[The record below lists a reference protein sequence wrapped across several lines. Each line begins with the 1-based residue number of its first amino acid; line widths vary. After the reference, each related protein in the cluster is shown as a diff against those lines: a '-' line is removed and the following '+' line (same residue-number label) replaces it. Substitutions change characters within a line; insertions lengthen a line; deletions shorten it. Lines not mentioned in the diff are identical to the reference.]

1 MARRNGRNRRDEGD
15 DFEERVVHISRV
27 SKVVKGGRRFN
38 FRALVV
44 VGDGKGQVGVGVGK
58 AREVPNAIRKG
69 VDRARRNLVTVPL
82 YENRTLPHELFVKYG
97 AAKVLL
103 KPASA
108 GTGVIAGGG
117 VRAVVEAAG
126 VKDILSKSLGSENVF
141 NVVMATF
148 KGLQEMVD
156 PAVVAEARGKD
167 VADLLP
173 PWRKAALESLAAPEQ
188 EVFAEVSNG

>member
-69 VDRARRNLVTVPL
+69 VERARRNLVTVPL

-126 VKDILSKSLGSENVF
+126 IKDILSKSLGSENVF

-148 KGLQEMVD
+148 KGMQEMVD

-188 EVFAEVSNG
+188 DVLAEVSNG

>member
-1 MARRNGRNRRDEGD
+1 MARRNDRNRRDEGD
-15 DFEERVVHISRV
+15 GFEERVVHISRV

-148 KGLQEMVD
+148 KGMQEMVD